1 MQATRPACLA
11 GTVLAAGSI
20 EIPVL
25 KNSENERLAIMN
37 VSSWIAQLVETT
49 RRRRQPSR
57 RVAETG
63 LASTRGRAEVL
74 EVRTLLTPLNVSILS
89 SSQRVGADS
98 RSFGND
104 DTAALNDHLIADADF
119 RSTGSG
125 FSGGDIELWG
135 GDNLTVNTGV
145 VLSGT
150 ETVELNV
157 DYYGS
162 RGFVFPAPVDPDPN
176 VGGIFTLNGGV
187 RGPQIEIF
195 GHTDND
201 TFIINSSGIV
211 ESDNFTIDGWEGNDT
226 ATLELTG
233 ATNVTL
239 TRNSN
244 SSAVLTF
251 TRSGGGSETVT
262 FRNVE
267 TINTTG
273 VTPTLVDNDPP
284 DWVSPLPNSLSV
296 LQNTA
301 SGADMNNAGL
311 LSQLQTLATDV
322 DDSFLDFTANPTTF
336 PLGTTSVMFTAT
348 DDAGNS
354 AQATIDVI
362 VQAATLTVDVTAT
375 SISENGGS
383 SAATVTRNSTTGA
396 LVVSL
401 ASDDTTEA
409 AVPATVTIPNG
420 QTSATFTVNG
430 VDDSIVDGTQN
441 VTITATA
448 TGHSSGSDTLEVTDD
463 DVAGLTVTI
472 AAASVS
478 ESDGPA
484 ATTATVSRNTDTTTA
499 LTVSLSSS
507 DLSEATV
514 PAAITIPAGQTTSAA
529 FDIDA
534 IDDAVQDGNVTVTVT
549 ATAAGHADG
558 TDTLVVLDDEVQVII
573 VSTDT
578 DIDDNNLAD
587 GELSLREAVRLAN
600 VDPDLSEIRFTDSM
614 VGSTILLTN
623 GQFELTQNVS
633 IIGPGLAGDL
643 VIDAQQ
649 NSRVFRI
656 ASGVTA
662 GISRLSVTGGD
673 ADDNAERDFSGSLG
687 GGILNAGGTL
697 TLDQVRVFNNVATW
711 GGGINNYGDGG
722 TATLTVRDS
731 TIDQNTANSNA
742 GGLYNW
748 GNNGQAVATVLGS
761 TIARNTATGGGGGM
775 GSWPAT
781 TTLNL
786 INSSIISNR
795 ALGTNAGGFFAMG
808 AVVIGNSTIAGNSA
822 ALSGGGFSSEIGGTV
837 TLTNTIVAG
846 NSLNN
851 GTARDIDLI
860 GSGTIAA
867 TSANNLI
874 GDAATAG
881 GLTNDTDGNPATGS
895 NNIVG
900 VDWKTVLAN
909 DGTDPTLADNG
920 GLTQTV
926 ALLPNSPAI
935 DAGSNALAVDQNAAT
950 LITDQRGFKRIL
962 DGDNNGTATVD
973 IGAVEAA
980 QVAPAALVVS
990 TNTDVVDGD
999 YSAGELSLREAIHI
1013 ANGRA
1018 GSDEISFATNLNN
1031 ETITLGGTELL
1042 ITDSLT
1048 INGPGAGQLT
1058 IDGNLQS
1065 RIFNVSAAAG
1075 AVTLSGVTLTKGQAP
1090 AGEDGGAILSAAGSA
1105 LVITDSVITNNN
1117 ADGKGGGVRTTQ
1129 STVNISG
1136 STIADNRSVT
1146 DSGGGVDAASGGTI
1160 SSSTISGNRSQGVGG
1175 GVATGNSLTV
1185 VNSTVTGNT
1194 SNDDGGG
1201 IWVFGGDV
1209 RIMNSTFAGNTSGDD
1224 GGAAFIRSTVGK
1236 LTIHNSILAGNTG
1249 NTADVFSQAG
1259 TEDVRNS
1266 LIGDNTGLLLP
1277 TDGTNNNQVGVDW
1290 KTVLENDGTDP
1301 ILADNG
1307 GPR

>member
-1 MQATRPACLA
+1 
-11 GTVLAAGSI
+11 
-20 EIPVL
+20 
-25 KNSENERLAIMN
+25 
-37 VSSWIAQLVETT
+37 
-49 RRRRQPSR
+49 
-57 RVAETG
+57 
-63 LASTRGRAEVL
+63 
-74 EVRTLLTPLNVSILS
+74 
-89 SSQRVGADS
+89 
-98 RSFGND
+98 
-104 DTAALNDHLIADADF
+104 
-119 RSTGSG
+119 
-125 FSGGDIELWG
+125 
-135 GDNLTVNTGV
+135 
-145 VLSGT
+145 
-150 ETVELNV
+150 
-157 DYYGS
+157 
-162 RGFVFPAPVDPDPN
+162 
-176 VGGIFTLNGGV
+176 
-187 RGPQIEIF
+187 
-195 GHTDND
+195 
-201 TFIINSSGIV
+201 
-211 ESDNFTIDGWEGNDT
+211 
-226 ATLELTG
+226 
-233 ATNVTL
+233 
-239 TRNSN
+239 
-244 SSAVLTF
+244 
-251 TRSGGGSETVT
+251 
-262 FRNVE
+262 
-267 TINTTG
+267 
-273 VTPTLVDNDPP
+273 
-284 DWVSPLPNSLSV
+284 
-296 LQNTA
+296 
-301 SGADMNNAGL
+301 
-311 LSQLQTLATDV
+311 
-322 DDSFLDFTANPTTF
+322 
-336 PLGTTSVMFTAT
+336 
-348 DDAGNS
+348 
-354 AQATIDVI
+354 
-362 VQAATLTVDVTAT
+362 
-375 SISENGGS
+375 
-383 SAATVTRNSTTGA
+383 
-396 LVVSL
+396 
-401 ASDDTTEA
+401 
-409 AVPATVTIPNG
+409 
-420 QTSATFTVNG
+420 
-430 VDDSIVDGTQN
+430 
-441 VTITATA
+441 
-448 TGHSSGSDTLEVTDD
+448 
-463 DVAGLTVTI
+463 
-472 AAASVS
+472 
-478 ESDGPA
+478 
-484 ATTATVSRNTDTTTA
+484 
-499 LTVSLSSS
+499 
-507 DLSEATV
+507 
-514 PAAITIPAGQTTSAA
+514 
-529 FDIDA
+529 
-534 IDDAVQDGNVTVTVT
+534 
-549 ATAAGHADG
+549 
-558 TDTLVVLDDEVQVII
+558 
-573 VSTDT
+573 
-578 DIDDNNLAD
+578 
-587 GELSLREAVRLAN
+587 
-600 VDPDLSEIRFTDSM
+600 
-614 VGSTILLTN
+614 
-623 GQFELTQNVS
+623 
-633 IIGPGLAGDL
+633 
-643 VIDAQQ
+643 
-649 NSRVFRI
+649 
-656 ASGVTA
+656 
-662 GISRLSVTGGD
+662 
-673 ADDNAERDFSGSLG
+673 
-687 GGILNAGGTL
+687 
-697 TLDQVRVFNNVATW
+697 
-711 GGGINNYGDGG
+711 
-722 TATLTVRDS
+722 
-731 TIDQNTANSNA
+731 
-742 GGLYNW
+742 
-748 GNNGQAVATVLGS
+748 
-761 TIARNTATGGGGGM
+761 
-775 GSWPAT
+775 
-781 TTLNL
+781 
-786 INSSIISNR
+786 
-795 ALGTNAGGFFAMG
+795 MG